1 MNARAIEMPDT
12 WWPRWGKRLFDLA
25 IAIPALLLSTPLL
38 AVLWAA
44 VRLESAGPAL
54 FRQQRVGRGRELF
67 TLYKLRSMRHA
78 TTGPEVTAGDDP
90 RITLLGRWLRRSR
103 LDELPQLI
111 NVIRGEMS
119 LVGPRPEVPSYV
131 ACYPPWAMVL
141 FEVRPGLFDLATLH
155 FRDEERSLAG
165 LEDADRAYREK
176 ILPPKLRLACR
187 GLERSTLLFDLRLC
201 IALLIGGRPK
211 A

>member
-1 MNARAIEMPDT
+1 
-12 WWPRWGKRLFDLA
+12 
-25 IAIPALLLSTPLL
+25 
-38 AVLWAA
+38 
-44 VRLESAGPAL
+44 
-54 FRQQRVGRGRELF
+54 
-67 TLYKLRSMRHA
+67 
-78 TTGPEVTAGDDP
+78 
-90 RITLLGRWLRRSR
+90 
-103 LDELPQLI
+103 
-111 NVIRGEMS
+111 
-119 LVGPRPEVPSYV
+119 
-131 ACYPPWAMVL
+131 MVL